1 MSDFFF
7 NHKIYDLFP
16 KLRSKIFILIFLSLL
31 SSTLDLLSIGLLAPL
46 VGIILNKNLINEN
59 AILLAVNSFLNSF
72 NINIFFIL
80 PLLIFLCFF
89 IKAIITFYIIKFI
102 QTFCLNEQAQLR
114 NRILAFYIKMP
125 FSGFLEKKYDE
136 KFISLTD
143 LIRNVSENTLI
154 NYLRLISDSIIFFII
169 FLFLILINWQISLF
183 IILVIFFIY
192 FFYKFFLKKRLT
204 ILGKS
209 TVSSLKNIYQ
219 DSHTILSTLKEIK
232 IFNKEKFFTEK
243 ITIASKSFSESYV
256 NQILLGSLPRLIIEV
271 SMVTSILVIL
281 IISMSFNIELDKLL
295 PILTVF
301 TFAAIRLGPITHSI
315 LASKSVVWN
324 TFYAVDVIQEQIN
337 ELKKFN
343 FDRNNFQSLELLT
356 FNKKIN
362 FKDCF
367 FKFNNN
373 KVVFKNLNFEINK
386 NQIVSLKGISGSG
399 KSTFLSIFMGLLK
412 FDTGEIYLD
421 DKKIL
426 LNNFNLINELSLI
439 PQDIV
444 LLDDTIKNNI
454 IFGSEYNVDA
464 FNKAIEL
471 ANLKD
476 FINDLNLKENSN
488 IGSNGVFI
496 SGGQKQKIAI
506 ARAIYN
512 KKNFLIFD
520 EPTSALDSLSK
531 AEIII
536 TIRNLRN
543 YHTILVATHD
553 DEMLKISDIIYK
565 ISNCKLEKTEFN

>member
-1 MSDFFF
+1 VSNFFF

-16 KLRSKIFILIFLSLL
+16 RLRSKIFILIFLSLF
-31 SSTLDLLSIGLLAPL
+31 SSVLDLLSIGLLAPL
-46 VGIILNKNLINEN
+46 VGIVLNKSLINEN
-59 AILLAVNSFLNSF
+59 AMLLAVNSLLNYFS
-72 NINIFFIL
+72 INIFFIL
-80 PLLIFLCFF
+80 PLLIFLCFI
-89 IKAIITFYIIKFI
+89 IKATITFYIIKFI
-102 QTFCLNEQAQLR
+102 QSFCLNEQAQLR

-125 FSGFLEKKYDE
+125 FSSFLEKKYDE

-169 FLFLILINWQISLF
+169 FLFLIFINWQISLF

-192 FFYKFFLKKRLT
+192 FFFKFFLKKKIT
-204 ILGKS
+204 MLGKS

-219 DSHTILSTLKEIK
+219 NSHTVLSTLKEIK

-256 NQILLGSLPRLIIEV
+256 NQILLGSLPKLIIEV

-281 IISMSFNIELDKLL
+281 VISMSLNIEFDELL

-324 TFYAVDVIQEQIN
+324 TFYAVDLIQEQIN
-337 ELKKFN
+337 ELKNFN
-343 FDRNNFQSLELLT
+343 FHENNFKPLELLT
-356 FNKKIN
+356 FNNKIN

-373 KVVFKNLNFEINK
+373 KVIFKNLNFEINK
-386 NQIVSLKGISGSG
+386 NQIVCLKGISGSG

-412 FDTGEIYLD
+412 FDSGEIYLD
-421 DKKIL
+421 DKKIS
-426 LNNFNLINELSLI
+426 LNNFTLVNELSLI

-454 IFGSEYNVDA
+454 VFGSEYNFDA
-464 FNKAIEL
+464 FNKATEL

-476 FINDLNLKENSN
+476 FINGLNLKENSN

-531 AEIII
+531 AEIIM
-536 TIRNLRN
+536 TIRNLRK
-543 YHTILVATHD
+543 YHTILIATHD

-565 ISNCKLEKTEFN
+565 INNYKLEKIEF